1 VATCLGWVG
10 GSTGATIWQARQ
22 VATGPGSTTIESVQ
36 GCPKKT
42 QGKLTLNN
50 HILTSIFVML
60 ALTAGLGSQT
70 ITIMSEGLTAL
81 TVRIHI
87 IN

>member
-1 VATCLGWVG
+1 MPQED
-10 GSTGATIWQARQ
+10 TGQ
-22 VATGPGSTTIESVQ
+22 
-36 GCPKKT
+36 
-42 QGKLTLNN
+42 LTLNN

-81 TVRIHI
+81 TSQDPHH
-87 IN
+87 